1 MLYSERSAAIMNRL
15 NQKNAV
21 TVKELSKELN
31 VSVDTIRRDLKN
43 MEQNGLLV
51 CVHGGACLPDL
62 SSQFSPFNGREIIHV
77 AQKQE
82 LVKKAVRFLKDG
94 DIAAINSG
102 TTGTVLAKEL
112 AQTRAQA
119 TIVTNNIAVTSMLIG
134 YPTIQ
139 VIATGG
145 LLDGKEQSLYG
156 HDCEEAFL
164 RYHYDICFLSMNAVS
179 LEDGYTD
186 FRLNE
191 IPNICLIAERSDY
204 SVAVMDSS
212 KLETTSKRT
221 LFPINKIDCLITD
234 SLISPE
240 LRQQYLESDVH
251 LL

>member
-1 MLYSERSAAIMNRL
+1 
-15 NQKNAV
+15 
-21 TVKELSKELN
+21 
-31 VSVDTIRRDLKN
+31 
-43 MEQNGLLV
+43 
-51 CVHGGACLPDL
+51 
-62 SSQFSPFNGREIIHV
+62 
-77 AQKQE
+77 
-82 LVKKAVRFLKDG
+82 
-94 DIAAINSG
+94 
-102 TTGTVLAKEL
+102 
-112 AQTRAQA
+112 
-119 TIVTNNIAVTSMLIG
+119 
-134 YPTIQ
+134 
-139 VIATGG
+139 
-145 LLDGKEQSLYG
+145 
-156 HDCEEAFL
+156 
-164 RYHYDICFLSMNAVS
+164 MNAVS